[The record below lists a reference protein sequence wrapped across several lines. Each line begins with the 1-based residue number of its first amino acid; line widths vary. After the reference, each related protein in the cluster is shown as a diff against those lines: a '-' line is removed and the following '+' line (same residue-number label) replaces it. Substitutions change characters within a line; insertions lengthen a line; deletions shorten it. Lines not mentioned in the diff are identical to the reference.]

1 MKVLLNGPVARRGA
15 AVLRERLG
23 GRVELIEADAAALAA
38 GLAEAE
44 VLIAIAFDDASPPAP
59 ELRLLHLP
67 VSGLDAIDLG
77 AVPEGCVVCNV
88 FEHAI
93 GVSEYAMA
101 AMLDWTVGLAR
112 RSARFKGGDWS
123 QSPRTG
129 GPTRPEL
136 AGKTVGCLGYG
147 TIGQAVATRARAFGM
162 GVLAV
167 TRTPRP
173 LEPAPDWLGGFGDLE
188 RLLEHSDFLVIACP
202 LTEDTRGLVGARAF
216 AAMKP
221 GAVLINVAR
230 AHIVDEDALHEAL
243 SSGAIAGAALDPCYR
258 YPAPDDQDQRSS
270 TRPFHDLDQVLM
282 TPHLSSWTEGLIA
295 RRFTIVAN
303 NIERLMAGE
312 PLINRVFPTDSA

>member
-1 MKVLLNGPVARRGA
+1 MKVLLNGPVALRGA

-23 GRVELIEADAAALAA
+23 GRVELIEADGAALAD

-44 VLIAIAFDDASPPAP
+44 VLIAFVFDHASPPAP
-59 ELRLLHLP
+59 KLRLLHLP

-77 AVPEGCVVCNV
+77 AVPEGCIVCNV
-88 FEHAI
+88 LEHAI

-101 AMLDWTVGLAR
+101 AMLDWTIGLAG

-147 TIGQAVATRARAFGM
+147 TIGQAVAARARAFGM
-162 GVLAV
+162 KVLAV
-167 TRTPRP
+167 TRDPRP
-173 LEPAPDWLGGFGDLE
+173 LEPAPDWLGGFDDLE
-188 RLLEHSDFLVIACP
+188 RLLGQSDFLVIACP
-202 LTEDTRGLVGARAF
+202 LTEDTRGLIDARAF

-221 GAVLINVAR
+221 SAMLINVAR

-243 SSGAIAGAALDPCYR
+243 VSGAIAGAALDPCYR
-258 YPAPDDQDQRSS
+258 YPAPGDEDQRSS
-270 TRPFHDLDQVLM
+270 TRPFHDLDQVLI
-282 TPHLSSWTEGLIA
+282 TPHLSSWTDGLIA
-295 RRFTIVAN
+295 RRFRIVAD